1 MKDSSNDREK
11 WRVGG
16 GGDSFNFLMP
26 KVHTHTHTHAHDVI
40 VFKGCHKSGTRDGRS
55 QKNPGNGLYLLPLVA
70 FHGDYREDLLIQ
82 SIFDSIFVIFLSP
95 PPFYNN
101 YEVN

>member
-16 GGDSFNFLMP
+16 GGFFQFLDA
-26 KVHTHTHTHAHDVI
+26 KSTHTHTHDVI